1 MERFIESKYLFESLR
16 PYSLGV
22 QICSV
27 TTEQKS
33 VAPLMCS
40 SELDLKGSQ
49 IWPIARSE
57 REQGQAH
64 LAPQGT
70 DPSLIREVGPG
81 VKPVDVITC
90 LYYPLVAS
98 PFHP

>member
-1 MERFIESKYLFESLR
+1 MERFIESKYLVESIR

-49 IWPIARSE
+49 IWPIANSG
-57 REQGQAH
+57 GQVF
-64 LAPQGT
+64 GT
-70 DPSLIREVGPG
+70 FRNTVPSTIVRNVP
-81 VKPVDVITC
+81 
-90 LYYPLVAS
+90 AN
-98 PFHP
+98 H

>member
-49 IWPIARSE
+49 IWPIARSGMY
-57 REQGQAH
+57 RRAS
-64 LAPQGT
+64 
-70 DPSLIREVGPG
+70 DSSVFRV
-81 VKPVDVITC
+81 VD
-90 LYYPLVAS
+90 
-98 PFHP
+98 